1 MFIKGTIEYDNNI
14 ALTQENFI
22 IDTSK
27 KDSDV
32 SEYTYDAVA
41 FSLYGK
47 TVFHDI
53 INDEKGLPAAF
64 FQITCN
70 GKTAHIAR
78 KPQYMRVTDLGTK
91 YLTKELFSFS
101 NEKDDYASLSAEKY
115 YELIKDYVDM
125 SFEDFTA
132 YCKS

>member
-1 MFIKGTIEYDNNI
+1 M
-14 ALTQENFI
+14 TQENFI

-27 KDSDV
+27 KDSAV

-64 FQITCN
+64 FEITCN

-91 YLTKELFSFS
+91 YLKKELFSFS
-101 NEKDDYASLSAEKY
+101 NKDNVVPLSAEKY
-115 YELIKDYVDM
+115 YELIKDYIDM
-125 SFEDFTA
+125 SFEEFTA